1 MLPLSGVLKTMF
13 LILASVVLWD
23 TIVTSTQIV
32 GCFIATAGLLYYSV
46 GKDKLHSLIFLRYQY
61 QPLKEQSV
69 SPRRFAK
76 RKFAIVLVLI
86 SISAGA
92 IGGGYAGYNIE
103 WDPRVYWY
111 SAQRLTGATWEGS
124 VDT

>member
-13 LILASVVLWD
+13 LIIVSVVFWG
-23 TIVTSTQIV
+23 TVVTLTQIV
-32 GCFIATAGLLYYSV
+32 GCCIATIGLLYYSL
-46 GKDKLHSLIFLRYQY
+46 GKERLHSLVFPCYQY
-61 QPLKEQSV
+61 QPMREQSL

-76 RKFAIVLVLI
+76 RKFAIVLVLL
-86 SISAGA
+86 SVSAGA
-92 IGGGYAGYNIE
+92 LGGGYAGYSME

-111 SAQRLTGATWEGS
+111 SAQRLTGAAWEGS